1 MFADKRYEEDRRK
14 RAEEER
20 ERATAEAYRN
30 ATSDQRAV
38 FDLFNGSKIKFD
50 NKSAWLEC
58 VFTNRKEVIINVLG
72 FCYEFKM
79 FESTSPFEDRV
90 RAIIKKELND
100 RGYYISPRVFFDF
113 C

>member
-1 MFADKRYEEDRRK
+1 MFKDRRYEEDRR
-14 RAEEER
+14 RYAEEES
-20 ERATAEAYRN
+20 ERATAQAYRN
-30 ATSDQRAV
+30 ATSDQRAM

-72 FCYEFKM
+72 FYSDFKM
-79 FESTSPFEDRV
+79 FESKEPFEDRV

-100 RGYYISPRVFFDF
+100 RDYYISPNVFFKYG
-113 C
+113 